1 MCILWQVATRLNL
14 PEAGELA
21 LAEDVYGPF
30 SGQVSS
36 AARQALRRA
45 VAEAHPLLVE
55 AMLLCELSSTS
66 DVLSGACT
74 TPSLPSPFG
83 IVKEDECCESSTR
96 CLPPHLGTPAVA

>member
-1 MCILWQVATRLNL
+1 MCIFRQVAARLNL

-66 DVLSGACT
+66 DVLSGART
-74 TPSLPSPFG
+74 TPLLPSPSG
-83 IVKEDECCESSTR
+83 LVWEYECCEPSMR
-96 CLPPHLGTPAVA
+96 CLHSHLGNPAVA

>member
-1 MCILWQVATRLNL
+1 MLLCRKFHCDERIPSVRQVAARLNL
-14 PEAGELA
+14 PEAGDVA

-55 AMLLCELSSTS
+55 AMLLCELSTTS
-66 DVLSGACT
+66 DVLSGANRT
-74 TPSLPSPFG
+74 RSLPL
-83 IVKEDECCESSTR
+83 KEFRSWRGLER
-96 CLPPHLGTPAVA
+96 MHG

>member
-1 MCILWQVATRLNL
+1 MRQVAARLNL
-14 PEAGELA
+14 PEAGDVA

-55 AMLLCELSSTS
+55 AMLLCELSTTS
-66 DVLSGACT
+66 DVLSGANRT
-74 TPSLPSPFG
+74 RSSPL
-83 IVKEDECCESSTR
+83 KEFRNWRGLERMHT
-96 CLPPHLGTPAVA
+96 

>member
-1 MCILWQVATRLNL
+1 MRQVAARLNL
-14 PEAGELA
+14 PEAGDVA

-55 AMLLCELSSTS
+55 AMLLCELSTTS
-66 DVLSGACT
+66 DVLSGANIT
-74 TPSLPSPFG
+74 RSSNPKHQNFG
-83 IVKEDECCESSTR
+83 FPER
-96 CLPPHLGTPAVA
+96 QHFHN